1 MAQMRNPFRNIKL
14 VYRRSRTLTKI
25 VVLAAVVLSILAL
38 MTLGS
43 AIATHRATAEAHR
56 GQAIAL
62 EQENSRL
69 EQYIE
74 ELGTIQGII
83 RIAKEKLGLIEPDNI
98 VIQPE

>member
-1 MAQMRNPFRNIKL
+1 MAQMKNPLSSVKL

-25 VVLAAVVLSILAL
+25 VVLAAVVLSIAAL

-43 AIATHRATAEAHR
+43 AIAAHRETAEAYR
-56 GQAIAL
+56 GQAMEL
-62 EQENSRL
+62 EQENRRL

-83 RIAKEKLGLIEPDNI
+83 RIAQEKLGLIEPDSI

>member
-1 MAQMRNPFRNIKL
+1 MAQMKHPFRNVKL

-25 VVLAAVVLSILAL
+25 VVLAAVVLSIAAL
-38 MTLGS
+38 LTLGS
-43 AIATHRATAEAHR
+43 AISANRESAEAYR
-56 GQAIAL
+56 NQAMEL

-83 RIAKEKLGLIEPDNI
+83 RIAQEKLGLIEPDSI

>member
-1 MAQMRNPFRNIKL
+1 MAQIKNPFSNIKL

-25 VVLAAVVLSILAL
+25 VVLAAVVLSIAAL
-38 MTLGS
+38 LTLGS
-43 AIATHRATAEAHR
+43 AISANRENAEAYR
-56 GQAIAL
+56 KQAIEL

-74 ELGTIQGII
+74 ELGTIQGVV
-83 RIAKEKLGLIEPDNI
+83 RIALEKLGLMEPDSI

>member
-1 MAQMRNPFRNIKL
+1 MAQMKNPFSSIKL

-25 VVLAAVVLSILAL
+25 VVLAAVVLSIAAL
-38 MTLGS
+38 LTLGS
-43 AIATHRATAEAHR
+43 AISANRESTETYRQ
-56 GQAIAL
+56 QAMEL

-83 RIAKEKLGLIEPDNI
+83 RIAQEKLGLIEPDSI

>member
-1 MAQMRNPFRNIKL
+1 MAQMKNPFSNIKL

-25 VVLAAVVLSILAL
+25 VVLAAVVLSIAAL
-38 MTLGS
+38 LTLGS
-43 AIATHRATAEAHR
+43 AISANQESAEAYR
-56 GQAIAL
+56 KQAMEL

-74 ELGTIQGII
+74 ELGTIQGVV
-83 RIAKEKLGLIEPDNI
+83 RIALEKLGLMEPDSI